1 MLSLICQKKNFELYR
16 EYYQY
21 AKILRNIIEKDWDLD
36 KFIEKLPQ
44 RILYSIEDK
53 IDKILDKLKKK

>member
-21 AKILRNIIEKDWDLD
+21 AKTLRNIIENEWDLD

-53 IDKILDKLKKK
+53 VDKLLDLLDKK